1 MTPAGLA
8 LSNLA
13 NWSVQAA
20 ALIGAGIVAAELF
33 AWRHPQ
39 SRLRF
44 FQALLGFSLLLP
56 LLSPWRHPEAPTDFG
71 SGSVTVRTYEAIAAP
86 GSPSFIDWPALAL
99 TLLAGGIVL
108 QLIRLAV
115 SVVKLRSLRRGGKP
129 VAVEGLVGVEVRAV
143 PGIKG
148 PAAFGWSRPVILL
161 PASMAAGPVRDAAFR
176 HELQHVLRGDWIE
189 NLAERIAAAFLW
201 FHPMIWWLTERI
213 HVTREQA
220 VDAEV
225 AFDGVER
232 DQYLHSL
239 LSSAG
244 LANHPAIPAHS
255 FVRRPR
261 HLVERVEFLT
271 EVTTMSFR
279 QTAASAALAT
289 LLSAGAAMLAGYYLP
304 LQLAAQESGAAGAIT
319 WTRPHSSEG
328 TVQLEA
334 VLNSDGE
341 VIDARVIS
349 GPDELRKAALHN
361 VLGWRASKD
370 ASPRRT
376 VPITIQF
383 RKFGSLPPPPPPP
396 PPPPVDQLTFEG
408 VDYQGLSPEIQQRAS
423 LVMASL
429 QSGQKLTGEQVSR
442 LRADLLAID
451 PLLWLGLNMTPTTLR
466 LSVSNRSNG
475 QPPKQVR
482 LGGNV
487 SFNNLISKVDP
498 VYPPLAKQA
507 RIQGTVR
514 FNIVIGREGSVEN
527 IELISGHPLM
537 VEAAREAVAQWKYRP
552 VLLNGLPTPVVT
564 VVDVNFTLNQ

>member
-1 MTPAGLA
+1 MTPVLA
-8 LSNLA
+8 VSNLVI
-13 NWSVQAA
+13 WSVQAA
-20 ALIGAGIVAAELF
+20 ALIGGGIVAAKLF

-44 FQALLGFSLLLP
+44 FQALLVVSLLLP
-56 LLSPWRHPEAPTDFG
+56 LIGPWRRPEAPLDPG
-71 SGSVTVRTYEAIAAP
+71 GGAVTVRTYEAIAVPDAR
-86 GSPSFIDWPALAL
+86 SFIDGPALVLA
-99 TLLAGGIVL
+99 LLAAGILL
-108 QLIRLAV
+108 QLVRLGV
-115 SVVKLRSLRRGGKP
+115 SVAKLRSLRRRGEA
-129 VAVEGLVGVEVRAV
+129 VAIEGLIGVEVRSV

-148 PAAFGWSRPVILL
+148 PAAFGWTDPVILL
-161 PASMAAGPVRDAAFR
+161 PSAMADGPVRDAALR
-176 HELQHVLRGDWIE
+176 HELQHVLRRDWLE
-189 NLAERIAAAFLW
+189 NLAERIVAALLW

-225 AFDGVER
+225 AGSGAER
-232 DQYLHSL
+232 DEYLHSL
-239 LSSAG
+239 LTSAG

-261 HLVERVEFLT
+261 HLVERVEFLAK
-271 EVTTMSFR
+271 ETTMSVR

-289 LLSAGAAMLAGYYLP
+289 LLSAGAVTLAGYYLP
-304 LQLAAQESGAAGAIT
+304 LQLAAQESAMATT

-349 GPDELRKAALHN
+349 GPDELRKTALQN
-361 VLGWRASKD
+361 VLAWRSNKD

-383 RKFGSLPPPPPPP
+383 RKFGALSPPPPPPP
-396 PPPPVDQLTFEG
+396 PPPPLEQLTFQG

-423 LVMASL
+423 LVMAGL
-429 QSGQKLTGEQVSR
+429 QSGQKLTDEQVNR
-442 LRADLLAID
+442 LRGDLRAID
-451 PLLWLGLNMTPTTLR
+451 PALRLRLNIADSTLR
-466 LSVSNRSNG
+466 LSVSNSSSG
-475 QPPKQVR
+475 QPPKHIRV
-482 LGGNV
+482 GGNA
-487 SFNNLISKVDP
+487 SANNLISKVAP
-498 VYPPLAKQA
+498 VYPPVAKQA
-507 RIQGTVR
+507 RIQGSVR

-527 IELISGHPLM
+527 IELVAGHPIL

-552 VLLNGLPTPVVT
+552 VLLNGVPTQVAT
-564 VVDVNFTLNQ
+564 VVDVNFTLSE

>member
-1 MTPAGLA
+1 MTPVLA
-8 LSNLA
+8 VSNLVI
-13 NWSVQAA
+13 WSVQAA
-20 ALIGAGIVAAELF
+20 ALIGGGIVAAKLF

-44 FQALLGFSLLLP
+44 FQALLVVSLLLP
-56 LLSPWRHPEAPTDFG
+56 LIGPWRRPEAALDPG
-71 SGSVTVRTYEAIAAP
+71 GGAVTVRTYEAIAVPDAR
-86 GSPSFIDWPALAL
+86 SFIDGPALVLA
-99 TLLAGGIVL
+99 LLAAGILL
-108 QLIRLAV
+108 QLVRLGV
-115 SVVKLRSLRRGGKP
+115 SVAKLRSLRRRGEA
-129 VAVEGLVGVEVRAV
+129 VAIEGLIGVEVRSV

-148 PAAFGWSRPVILL
+148 PAAFGWTDPVILL
-161 PASMAAGPVRDAAFR
+161 PSAMADGPVRDAALR
-176 HELQHVLRGDWIE
+176 HELQHVLRRDWLE
-189 NLAERIAAAFLW
+189 NLAERIVAALLW

-225 AFDGVER
+225 AGSGAER
-232 DQYLHSL
+232 DEYLHSL
-239 LSSAG
+239 LTSAG

-261 HLVERVEFLT
+261 HLVERVEFLAK
-271 EVTTMSFR
+271 ETTMSVR

-289 LLSAGAAMLAGYYLP
+289 LLSAGAVTLAGYYLP
-304 LQLAAQESGAAGAIT
+304 LQLAAQESAMATT

-349 GPDELRKAALHN
+349 GPDELRKTALQN
-361 VLGWRASKD
+361 VLAWRSNKD

-383 RKFGSLPPPPPPP
+383 RKFGALSPPPPPPP
-396 PPPPVDQLTFEG
+396 PPPPLEQLTFQG

-423 LVMASL
+423 LVMAGL
-429 QSGQKLTGEQVSR
+429 QSGQKLTDEQVNR
-442 LRADLLAID
+442 LRGDLRAID
-451 PLLWLGLNMTPTTLR
+451 PALRLGLNIADSTLR
-466 LSVSNRSNG
+466 LSVSNSSSG
-475 QPPKQVR
+475 QSPKHIRV
-482 LGGNV
+482 GGNA
-487 SFNNLISKVDP
+487 SANNLISKVAP
-498 VYPPLAKQA
+498 VYPPVAKQA
-507 RIQGTVR
+507 RIQGSVR

-527 IELISGHPLM
+527 IELVAGHPIL

-552 VLLNGLPTPVVT
+552 VLLNGVPTQVVT
-564 VVDVNFTLNQ
+564 VVDVNFTLSE